1 MGNDAL
7 SLVDRLVYLL
17 GNTLGVEV
25 KDSDNNYLSA
35 FDVIKEIEVKVFGPS
50 GEPVAPAP
58 PTPPVTTEPV
68 TSTTPTTPI
77 AATTPTTASS
87 TTAADE
93 AEYADFLAWKAAQST
108 KVVVPTV
115 SGATSSSLPPGVTFG
130 TEA

>member
-1 MGNDAL
+1 MGNDSL

-25 KDSDNNYLSA
+25 KDSDDNYLSA

-58 PTPPVTTEPV
+58 PAPPTPPVTTAPV
-68 TSTTPTTPI
+68 ISTTSTTPTSTTQT
-77 AATTPTTASS
+77 AATTPTAATS

-93 AEYADFLAWKAAQST
+93 AEYADFLA
-108 KVVVPTV
+108 
-115 SGATSSSLPPGVTFG
+115 SLP
-130 TEA
+130 